1 MGKEMINR
9 FSALK
14 GILLSTGLCG
24 AAASLPSVAF
34 ANGDSMTCPP
44 EWAEYVATVA
54 EIIAPLGNDFPLL
67 FVSRKGDV
75 FDCLGRIRDEA
86 FLEKASARERSLPID
101 RASVLSVDPASWPS
115 NICSRG
121 LAYWRGMAPYVSI
134 RLPLEREIL
143 ETNAC
148 RVRVIRSAER
158 TLSENKND

>member
-1 MGKEMINR
+1 MINR

-14 GILLSTGLCG
+14 GIILSTGLYG

-54 EIIAPLGNDFPLL
+54 EIIAPLGEDFPLL

-86 FLEKASARERSLPID
+86 FLEKASALERTLPID
-101 RASVLSVDPASWPS
+101 RASALSVDPASWPT
-115 NICSRG
+115 NICSSG
-121 LAYWRGMAPYVSI
+121 LANWRGMAPYESI
-134 RLPLEREIL
+134 NLPLEREIL
-143 ETNAC
+143 ETDAC
-148 RVRVIRSAER
+148 RVRITRLAEII
-158 TLSENKND
+158 LSENKND